1 MCPRGQFLQ
10 RNYDG
15 CNTYKL
21 CNSQEDKKCAIS
33 CYRMFFSGRADFY
46 NQDVSY
52 WTNWIARRMDETRSI
67 VSMVDKFIAPSRYL
81 MNRFINDFDLPKEKV
96 IYLDYGFPVHYLE
109 PTTKNKKE
117 LDFTFGYIGT
127 HIPAKGINLLIE
139 AFRMLNGK
147 AKLKI
152 WGWKDVQSQKALLA
166 MTKSVG
172 NSIEFCGG
180 YDNENLADIVFSRVD
195 AIVVPSIWGENSP
208 LVIHEAQACHI
219 PVITANYG
227 GMGEYVQHEV
237 NGLLFEH
244 RNVQSI
250 SKQLQ
255 WALDNPEKMKNLGK
269 KGYLYSNDGQVP
281 NIKQHCLQLEG
292 IYQNIISNNG

>member
-1 MCPRGQFLQ
+1 
-10 RNYDG
+10 
-15 CNTYKL
+15 
-21 CNSQEDKKCAIS
+21 
-33 CYRMFFSGRADFY
+33 
-46 NQDVSY
+46 
-52 WTNWIARRMDETRSI
+52 
-67 VSMVDKFIAPSRYL
+67 MVDKFIAPSRYL